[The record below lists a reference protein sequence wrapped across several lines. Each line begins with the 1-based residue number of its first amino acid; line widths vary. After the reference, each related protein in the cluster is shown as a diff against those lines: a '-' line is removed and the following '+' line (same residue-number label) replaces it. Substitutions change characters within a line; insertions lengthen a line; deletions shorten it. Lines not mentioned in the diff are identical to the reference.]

1 VKYRADKAQ
10 GCKQFVSIKPSQPSQ
25 KTLRSRLDSQCGP
38 QEVCLAYSS
47 LPYNHKKHFNLD
59 KPLGE
64 HTLADLT
71 TNLSTRNLTP
81 NHILT
86 VSELNRLARDVLE
99 MSFPLFWIS
108 GEVSN
113 FTRAASGHWYFSLKD
128 QTAQV
133 KCVMF
138 KGRNCYVDFLPKEGD
153 KIEAR
158 CTVTLYEARGD
169 FQLTVE
175 FVQKAGLGALF
186 EAFEKL
192 KAKLEHEGLFDT
204 AYKQA
209 IPKYPKT
216 IGIVTSP
223 EAAALRDVLTTL
235 KRRNPNIGVIIY
247 PTPVQGKGVAESIAK
262 AIQTANQRAE
272 VDTMIICRGGG
283 SMEDLWQFN
292 EEIVAR
298 ALDECT
304 IPTISGVGHETDFT
318 ICDFVADL
326 RAATPTAA
334 AELACQDLEA
344 LKTHIYQLWSRL
356 ERRMNTG
363 LQACGQKMDFL
374 ARRLVSPQQQLGNKA
389 NQLKLL
395 QNRLALAMQQQLQT
409 HRQALLRLKNSI
421 EQLNPQAVLARG
433 YAIVHDETGK
443 IVKTTQEIKIGK
455 PVNIIFGHGSADAT
469 ITHINPD

>member
-1 VKYRADKAQ
+1 MTD
-10 GCKQFVSIKPSQPSQ
+10 FDTNPLQ
-25 KTLRSRLDSQCGP
+25 KI
-38 QEVCLAYSS
+38 
-47 LPYNHKKHFNLD
+47 
-59 KPLGE
+59 
-64 HTLADLT
+64 
-71 TNLSTRNLTP
+71 LS
-81 NHILT
+81 
-86 VSELNRLARDVLE
+86 VSELNQLAREVLE
-99 MSFPLFWIS
+99 QSFPLFWVS

-128 QTAQV
+128 SAAQV

-138 KGRNCYVDFLPKEGD
+138 KGRNSYVDFMPKEGD

-192 KAKLEHEGLFDT
+192 KLKLEHEGLFDA

-209 IPKYPKT
+209 IPKHPIT

-223 EAAALRDVLTTL
+223 DAAALRDVLTTL
-235 KRRNPNIGVIIY
+235 KRRNANIGVIIY
-247 PTPVQGKGVAESIAK
+247 PTPVQGKGAAALITM
-262 AIQTANQRAE
+262 AIHAANKHAE
-272 VDTMIICRGGG
+272 VDTLIICRGGG

-298 ALDECT
+298 AIDECT

-334 AELACQDLEA
+334 AELACADVST
-344 LKTHIYQLWSRL
+344 LKTQLQQLWDRL
-356 ERRMNTG
+356 QRLMDTG
-363 LQACGQKMDFL
+363 LQSHAQTLDYL
-374 ARRLVSPQQQLGNKA
+374 ARRLISPMQQVELKTTHI
-389 NQLKLL
+389 NQLK
-395 QNRLALAMQQQLQT
+395 NRMELASQQHLQT
-409 HRQALLRLKNSI
+409 YQQHVLRLKNSL
-421 EQLNPQAVLARG
+421 EQLNPQNVLARG
-433 YAIVHDETGK
+433 YSLVFDAKGELISNSQQLK
-443 IVKTTQEIKIGK
+443 
-455 PVNIIFGHGSADAT
+455 VNQPINITLHRGDARAT
-469 ITHINPD
+469 ISEINDS